1 MIEELKRLSL
11 PAILA
16 VALVMAI
23 NILTQNPAAADET
36 IASGS
41 FTGAS
46 GHVTSGGVSVQKTAD
61 GVVVVLGEDFSFDG
75 APDPKLGFGK
85 DGYVKAT
92 QFSHLEANS
101 GRQVYKIP
109 ASIDPAQY
117 NEVWV
122 WCERYAVPLGVA
134 RLQ

>member
-1 MIEELKRLSL
+1 MITELKRLTP
-11 PAILA
+11 PALLA
-16 VALVMAI
+16 VALVIAI
-23 NILTQNPAAADET
+23 NLLVQGQAAADET
-36 IASGS
+36 LASGS
-41 FTGAS
+41 FKGAS
-46 GHVTSGGVSVQKTAD
+46 GHVASGGVSVQKTTD

-85 DGYVKAT
+85 DGYDKT
-92 QFSHLEANS
+92 SQFSHLQANS
-101 GRQVYKIP
+101 GKQVYKIP

-134 RLQ
+134 RLK

>member
-1 MIEELKRLSL
+1 MIRELMRLSP
-11 PAILA
+11 PALFA
-16 VALVMAI
+16 VALILAI
-23 NILTQNPAAADET
+23 HFLMQNPAAAGET
-36 IASGS
+36 LASGS

-46 GHVTSGGVSVQKTAD
+46 GHVASGGVSVQKTAD
-61 GVVVVLGEDFSFDG
+61 GVVVVLEDDFSFDG

-85 DGYVKAT
+85 DGYDKAS

-101 GRQVYKIP
+101 GKQVYKIP
-109 ASIDPAQY
+109 ASIDPSRY

-134 RLQ
+134 KLQ

>member
-1 MIEELKRLSL
+1 MIEELKRLSP
-11 PAILA
+11 PALFA
-16 VALVMAI
+16 VALLMAI
-23 NILTQNPAAADET
+23 NVWMQNPAAADET
-36 IASGS
+36 LASGS

-46 GHVTSGGVSVQKTAD
+46 GHVTSGGVTVQKTAD

-85 DGYVKAT
+85 DGYDKSS
-92 QFSHLEANS
+92 QFSHLNANS
-101 GRQVYKIP
+101 GKQVYKIP